1 MTDHPYGR
9 GAPGDAGWIILRDD
23 LEVVT
28 ADDAARALI
37 GTPQPD
43 ALTGRNLTSLV
54 AVSDGASLESAR
66 AAATSGRPWEGR
78 LRFTATLMPVELDA
92 SLTPAPQSG
101 MVLLRIA
108 VPRYATQAPPQA
120 GDPPLRARLDA
131 HEALL
136 EVTPDAPAARAV
148 LQALRQAVPF
158 DWAAVLRFTGGTD
171 GRPGAEIVGVYPS
184 AMAGMAAGVRWSPLT
199 PEEARVR
206 EDGEPSL
213 TNDLPAAGRSPLGRL
228 GAFGMRSRLLIP
240 LYAGDHVAGCV
251 ALYLHGP
258 AVFSPQDG
266 IHAEATLRPLG
277 ARIAAPVAEVEASRP
292 PAAQPVLAPAV
303 PLPSKPVAAVPV
315 PPPLPSTPLAAPP
328 VATPPAPAPRSGS
341 DPAPRL
347 GLLSELVAGV
357 AHELNN
363 PLTSILGYAQILSS
377 LEGAEREEAIETI
390 ETEAARASRIVR
402 NLLSFARQRPAERY
416 PIDLERIIRRV
427 IDIRRYAL
435 EMDDIRVIPRF
446 GHVPDVQAD
455 ESQFEDVFL
464 HLLNNAQQALQP
476 RGGEITIT
484 TAAVDDRV
492 IITFGDNGPGIPD
505 DVRARIFEPFFTTRE
520 VGAGEGMGLSIVYGV
535 VTGHGGRTWVES
547 GPAGGTQVVMELPA
561 ARPLLTPDLVAPVTA
576 GTRIL
581 VVDDEAPIRA
591 LTQEILTAAG
601 YEVATAANGMEAVR
615 ALESAPFDLI
625 VADVRMPGMG
635 GAGLYDVVRQRWPEL
650 ATHMLMVSGD
660 IEGDQAGQA
669 LREHVRYLEK
679 PFDTRELLGAISAL
693 LEMRHT
699 NSRGA
704 APA

>member
-23 LEVVT
+23 LEVVA
-28 ADDAARALI
+28 ADDVARALL

-43 ALTGRNLTSLV
+43 ALTGRSLTSLV
-54 AVSDGASLESAR
+54 AVSDGASLESVR
-66 AAATSGRPWEGR
+66 AAAASGRPWEGR
-78 LRFTATLMPVELDA
+78 LRFTTTLTPVELDA
-92 SLTPAPQSG
+92 SLTPAPQGG
-101 MVLLRIA
+101 MALLQ
-108 VPRYATQAPPQA
+108 VSLPRYAAQAAAPA
-120 GDPPLRARLDA
+120 GDPALRARLDA

-148 LQALRQAVPF
+148 LQALRQVVPF
-158 DWAAVLRFTGGTD
+158 DWAAVLRFTDGAEGRAD

-184 AMAGMAAGVRWSPLT
+184 AMAGMAPGVRWSPLT
-199 PEEARVR
+199 PDEARVR

-240 LYAGDHVAGCV
+240 LYAGDRVAGCV
-251 ALYLHGP
+251 AAYLHGP
-258 AVFSPQDG
+258 AIFSPQDG

-277 ARIAAPVAEVEASRP
+277 ARIAAPAAEVEAARP
-292 PAAQPVLAPAV
+292 PATQPAPAPV
-303 PLPSKPVAAVPV
+303 SPGPPRPVAPV
-315 PPPLPSTPLAAPP
+315 PPPLAVPPVDAPP
-328 VATPPAPAPRSGS
+328 VPAPRVTS

-363 PLTSILGYAQILSS
+363 PLTSILGYAQILST

-464 HLLNNAQQALQP
+464 HLLNNAQQALQN

-484 TAAVDDRV
+484 TATVDDRV

-547 GPAGGTQVVMELPA
+547 GPNGGTQVVMELPA
-561 ARPLLTPDLVAPVTA
+561 ARPLLSADTVTPVTA

-591 LTQEILTAAG
+591 LTQEILAAAG
-601 YEVATAANGMEAVR
+601 YAVTTAANGIEAVR

-660 IEGDQAGQA
+660 IEGDQDGQA

-699 NSRGA
+699 NSRGSA
-704 APA
+704 

>member
-9 GAPGDAGWIILRDD
+9 GAPGDVGWIILRDD
-23 LEVVT
+23 LEVVA
-28 ADDAARALI
+28 ADDVARALI

-43 ALTGRNLTSLV
+43 ALTGRSLTSLV

-66 AAATSGRPWEGR
+66 ASAASGRPWGGR
-78 LRFTATLMPVELDA
+78 LRFTATLTPVELDA

-108 VPRYATQAPPQA
+108 VPRYATPAASPT
-120 GDPPLRARLDA
+120 GDPALRARLDA

-148 LQALRQAVPF
+148 LQALRQVVPF
-158 DWAAVLRFTGGTD
+158 DWAAVLRFTDGTD

-240 LYAGDHVAGCV
+240 LYAGDRVAGCV

-266 IHAEATLRPLG
+266 IRAEATLRPLG
-277 ARIAAPVAEVEASRP
+277 ARIAAPTAAAEATRP
-292 PAAQPVLAPAV
+292 PAAQSVPA
-303 PLPSKPVAAVPV
+303 
-315 PPPLPSTPLAAPP
+315 LAAPP
-328 VATPPAPAPRSGS
+328 PSRPVAPTPAPPRPPPPLAIPPIATPPAPAPDATS

-402 NLLSFARQRPAERY
+402 NLLSFARQRPAERF

-464 HLLNNAQQALQP
+464 HLLNNAQQALHP

-484 TAAVDDRV
+484 TTAVDDHV

-520 VGAGEGMGLSIVYGV
+520 VGTGEGMGLSIVYGV
-535 VTGHGGRTWVES
+535 VTGHGGRTWVENS
-547 GPAGGTQVVMELPA
+547 PAGGTQVVMELPA
-561 ARPLLTPDLVAPVTA
+561 ARPVLASDPITPVAA

-601 YEVATAANGMEAVR
+601 YQVATAASGVEAVR
-615 ALESAPFDLI
+615 ALESASFDLI
-625 VADVRMPGMG
+625 VTDVRMPGMG
-635 GAGLYDVVRQRWPEL
+635 GAELYDVVRQRWPEL

-660 IEGDQAGQA
+660 IEGDQTGQA

-679 PFDTRELLGAISAL
+679 PFDTRELLGAIGAL

-699 NSRGA
+699 NSRG
-704 APA
+704 PASA

>member
-1 MTDHPYGR
+1 V
-9 GAPGDAGWIILRDD
+9 AP
-23 LEVVT
+23 
-28 ADDAARALI
+28 
-37 GTPQPD
+37 
-43 ALTGRNLTSLV
+43 
-54 AVSDGASLESAR
+54 
-66 AAATSGRPWEGR
+66 
-78 LRFTATLMPVELDA
+78 
-92 SLTPAPQSG
+92 
-101 MVLLRIA
+101 
-108 VPRYATQAPPQA
+108 
-120 GDPPLRARLDA
+120 
-131 HEALL
+131 
-136 EVTPDAPAARAV
+136 
-148 LQALRQAVPF
+148 
-158 DWAAVLRFTGGTD
+158 
-171 GRPGAEIVGVYPS
+171 
-184 AMAGMAAGVRWSPLT
+184 
-199 PEEARVR
+199 
-206 EDGEPSL
+206 EP
-213 TNDLPAAGRSPLGRL
+213 
-228 GAFGMRSRLLIP
+228 
-240 LYAGDHVAGCV
+240 
-251 ALYLHGP
+251 
-258 AVFSPQDG
+258 
-266 IHAEATLRPLG
+266 RPL
-277 ARIAAPVAEVEASRP
+277 A
-292 PAAQPVLAPAV
+292 
-303 PLPSKPVAAVPV
+303 
-315 PPPLPSTPLAAPP
+315 PPPLAVPP
-328 VATPPAPAPRSGS
+328 VATPPAPAPSVTS

-377 LEGAEREEAIETI
+377 LEGTEREEAIETI
-390 ETEAARASRIVR
+390 ESEAARASRIVR

-464 HLLNNAQQALQP
+464 HLLNNAQQALQS

-484 TAAVDDRV
+484 TATVDGRV

-547 GPAGGTQVVMELPA
+547 GPNGGTQVVMELPA
-561 ARPLLTPDLVAPVTA
+561 ARPLLTSDIVTPVTA

-650 ATHMLMVSGD
+650 ATRMLMVSGD

-679 PFDTRELLGAISAL
+679 PFDTRELLGAISTL
-693 LEMRHT
+693 LELRHT
-699 NSRGA
+699 NSTG
-704 APA
+704 PASA